1 MGAWALEAQA
11 PKLGHSWT
19 TRSGGSAD
27 PVGLWVSVPGQG
39 SRWGHGNCVAG
50 VCSHTDQGSRLQ
62 CVVAPLKGW
71 AYAATGAWT
80 SLEQTH
86 RVSQEILRVD

>member
-86 RVSQEILRVD
+86 RVSQEIRRVD